1 MNKAAQIQ
9 EMLSK
14 IVKTESNESF
24 DDSEIK
30 YFTEADL
37 GEGAN
42 ESTYVAPKFVVR
54 KGKKVML
61 SPERRRNLERL
72 AKAPDKPGFLKRFS
86 KTLNKVVYT
95 RITAK
100 MKTARRKLNLKLSK
114 GQAARARAKS
124 MAISRRLKG

>member
-1 MNKAAQIQ
+1 
-9 EMLSK
+9 MLSRV
-14 IVKTESNESF
+14 VKTEDETNESF

-37 GEGAN
+37 GEKN
-42 ESTYVAPKFVVR
+42 ESTYVAPKFVIR
-54 KGKKVML
+54 KGKRVML

-72 AKAPDKPGFLKRFS
+72 AKAPEKPGFVKRFS

-95 RITAK
+95 RVTAK
-100 MKTARRKLNLKLSK
+100 MKSARNKLSMKLSK
-114 GQAARARAKS
+114 GQAARMRAKS